1 MVPLPALVSKD
12 LANAGALR
20 GRLDAACAPLVAL
33 ARRTTFSTDLAE
45 DIGSPDWWRGLGVML
60 GLCGLALSFMPH
72 IGRLHDGSPMMM
84 DARSREIIRSQTI
97 APLALGGDMGM
108 RMGPTR
114 LVRPAAAMPESPRLD
129 LVATLGEGD
138 SLDRMLERAGVGA
151 GDIARARAAIAG
163 ALPPADIAAGTRFDL
178 TLGQHQAG
186 QARPLEKLSFRARFD
201 LDLALV
207 RSGDGFALARHAL
220 PVDATPLRIR
230 GVAGGSIY
238 RAARAAGAPMKAI
251 QQFLQAIDAH
261 LSLDE
266 VHQGDTFD
274 MIVAYKRTA
283 GGQSEVGQL
292 LYAGIESGG
301 KPRTQLLRWGPDG
314 QFFDAA
320 DMDANRASQ
329 SLIMPVAG
337 ARITSGFGLRFHP
350 ILGRARMHSG
360 TDLAAA
366 WGSAVYAVA
375 DGVITYAAP
384 HGGHG
389 NYIRMEHGGGVGTG
403 YGHLSRYAV
412 QSGMRVRAGQV
423 IGYVGSTGLS
433 TGPHLHYEVFRD
445 GQSIDPMSVH
455 FTVRA
460 GVDKKELAAF
470 KAKLAGLMQVR
481 AGAAL
486 GAINPL

>member
-1 MVPLPALVSKD
+1 MDSAVLPLRQA
-12 LANAGALR
+12 AR
-20 GRLDAACAPLVAL
+20 GF
-33 ARRTTFSTDLAE
+33 TFSMDLAE
-45 DIGSPDWWRGLGVML
+45 HIGSPDWWRGLGVMTGL
-60 GLCGLALSFMPH
+60 GALALSLAPTPYHAHRM
-72 IGRLHDGSPMMM
+72 RALTL
-84 DARSREIIRSQTI
+84 DATSREIYRSQTI

-114 LVRPAAAMPESPRLD
+114 LVQPAAAAPERPRLD
-129 LVATLGEGD
+129 LVATLAEGD
-138 SLDRMLERAGVGA
+138 TLERMLARAGVGA
-151 GDIARARAAIAG
+151 GDSARARAAIAS
-163 ALPPADIAAGTRFDL
+163 ALPLSDIAEGTRFDL
-178 TLGQHQAG
+178 TLGQHQAN
-186 QARPLEKLSFRARFD
+186 QPRPLEKLAFRARFD

-207 RSGDGFALARHAL
+207 RSGDGFALTRHAL

-274 MIVAYKRTA
+274 MIVAYKRAA

-337 ARITSGFGLRFHP
+337 ARITSSFGLRFHP
-350 ILGRARMHSG
+350 ILGRARMHAG

-366 WGSAVYAVA
+366 WGSPVYAVA
-375 DGVITYAAP
+375 SGVVTYAAP

-423 IGYVGSTGLS
+423 IGYVGSSGLS
-433 TGPHLHYEVFRD
+433 TGPHLHYELYRN
-445 GQSIDPMSVH
+445 GQTVDPMSIRFV
-455 FTVRA
+455 VRRQAVDA
-460 GVDKKELAAF
+460 GQLAAY
-470 KAKLAGLMQVR
+470 KARLRQVLALKPGLSR
-481 AGAAL
+481 AR
-486 GAINPL
+486 